1 MRRGPVPA
9 DGLDYSRDS
18 RCRRGGRGGD
28 FAAGGYTGPMR
39 DADSR
44 PRVGGAV
51 LAAPDRAAAGLDAR
65 IAELRTRLA
74 ALGRAVVC
82 FSGGVDSGYL
92 LAEAAGVLGDGA
104 TALTAVSPSLAPEER
119 DGAERLARRIGVRQV
134 LVETHEL
141 DDARY
146 ASNPVNRCYFC
157 KHEVYSV
164 AVAEAARLGAAHV
177 LDGFNAD
184 DRGDHRP
191 GRRAAREQGVRSPLD
206 ETGFGKADVREAARR
221 LGLPVWDKPALACLS
236 SRFPYGAAITPARLA
251 RVAAAERALRELG
264 FRVCRVRFHGAAARI
279 EVEPHEIPRLR
290 SAGVRAEVVRRFRG
304 AGFSRVTVDP
314 RGYRQGSLN
323 EGLSAAGRE
332 PAGGG
337 AAGAGGALDEAL
349 REPAGSTSR

>member
-1 MRRGPVPA
+1 M
-9 DGLDYSRDS
+9 
-18 RCRRGGRGGD
+18 
-28 FAAGGYTGPMR
+28 
-39 DADSR
+39 
-44 PRVGGAV
+44 
-51 LAAPDRAAAGLDAR
+51 
-65 IAELRTRLA
+65 
-74 ALGRAVVC
+74 VC

-92 LAEAAGVLGDGA
+92 LAEAASVLGDRA

-119 DGAERLARRIGVRQV
+119 AGAEDIARHLGVRHV

-157 KHEVYSV
+157 KVEVYSV

-191 GRRAAREQGVRSPLD
+191 GRRAARERGVRSPLD
-206 ETGFGKADVREAARR
+206 EAGFGKADVREAARR

-236 SRFPYGAAITPARLA
+236 SRFPYGTAITPERLA
-251 RVAAAERALRELG
+251 RVAAGERVLRELG
-264 FRVCRVRFHGAAARI
+264 FRVCRVRFHGATARI

-290 SAGVRAEVVRRFRG
+290 SAGVRGEVVRRFRA
-304 AGFSRVTVDP
+304 AGFARVTVDP

-323 EGLSAAGRE
+323 EAPSGADPAATAWPLADPGS
-332 PAGGG
+332 PGGTV
-337 AAGAGGALDEAL
+337 DEAV
-349 REPAGSTSR
+349 

>member
-1 MRRGPVPA
+1 MQ
-9 DGLDYSRDS
+9 
-18 RCRRGGRGGD
+18 
-28 FAAGGYTGPMR
+28 
-39 DADSR
+39 DADS
-44 PRVGGAV
+44 PALVAGAAV
-51 LAAPDRAAAGLDAR
+51 APPHPAAGLDDR
-65 IAELRTRLA
+65 IAELRARLA
-74 ALGRAVVC
+74 ELDRAVVC

-92 LAEAAGVLGDGA
+92 LAEAAGVLGGRA

-119 DGAERLARRIGVRQV
+119 AGAQDLARHLGVGHV
-134 LVETHEL
+134 LVETREL

-157 KHEVYSV
+157 KNEVYSV

-177 LDGFNAD
+177 VDGFNAD

-206 ETGFGKADVREAARR
+206 EAGFGKADVREAARR

-236 SRFPYGAAITPARLA
+236 SRFPYGTAITPERLT

-264 FRVCRVRFHGAAARI
+264 FRVCRVRFHEATARI

-290 SAGVRAEVVRRFRG
+290 GAGVRAEVVRRFRD
-304 AGFSRVTVDP
+304 AGFARVTVDP

-323 EGLSAAGRE
+323 EGLSGGGPESPVRL
-332 PAGGG
+332 PAGAVAPAGSGG
-337 AAGAGGALDEAL
+337 APDEAL
-349 REPAGSTSR
+349 

>member
-1 MRRGPVPA
+1 MQ
-9 DGLDYSRDS
+9 
-18 RCRRGGRGGD
+18 
-28 FAAGGYTGPMR
+28 

-44 PRVGGAV
+44 PLSVGAAGA
-51 LAAPDRAAAGLDAR
+51 PPHPPPAGLDDR
-65 IAELRTRLA
+65 IAELRTRLSE
-74 ALGRAVVC
+74 LDQAVVC

-92 LAEAAGVLGDGA
+92 LAEAAGVLGDRA

-119 DGAERLARRIGVRQV
+119 AGAERLARHLGVRHV

-157 KHEVYSV
+157 KIEVYSV
-164 AVAEAARLGAAHV
+164 AVAEAARLGAIHI

-206 ETGFGKADVREAARR
+206 ELGFRKADIREAARQ

-236 SRFPYGAAITPARLA
+236 SRFPYGTEITPERLA
-251 RVAAAERALRELG
+251 RVAAGERVLRELG
-264 FRVCRVRFHGAAARI
+264 FRVCRVRFDGATARI
-279 EVEPHEIPRLR
+279 EVELHEIPRLR
-290 SAGVRAEVVRRFRG
+290 SDGVRAEVLRRFRD
-304 AGFSRVTVDP
+304 AGFDAVSVDP

-323 EGLSAAGRE
+323 EGLSGAGRE
-332 PAGGG
+332 APVEAGSAGSGG
-337 AAGAGGALDEAL
+337 PLDEAAP
-349 REPAGSTSR
+349 EPGGSTSRWARRAPPS

>member
-1 MRRGPVPA
+1 M
-9 DGLDYSRDS
+9 
-18 RCRRGGRGGD
+18 
-28 FAAGGYTGPMR
+28 
-39 DADSR
+39 
-44 PRVGGAV
+44 
-51 LAAPDRAAAGLDAR
+51 AAPDSAEAGLDVR
-65 IAELRTRLA
+65 IAGLRTRLA
-74 ALGRAVVC
+74 ALERAVVC

-119 DGAERLARRIGVRQV
+119 EGAERLARHVGVRQV
-134 LVETHEL
+134 LVETREL

-236 SRFPYGAAITPARLA
+236 SRFPYGTAITPERLA
-251 RVAAAERALRELG
+251 RVAAAERTLRELG

-290 SAGVRAEVVRRFRG
+290 SAGVRAEVVRRFRD

-332 PAGGG
+332 PA
-337 AAGAGGALDEAL
+337 AGAGGAPDEAL

>member
-1 MRRGPVPA
+1 MQ
-9 DGLDYSRDS
+9 
-18 RCRRGGRGGD
+18 
-28 FAAGGYTGPMR
+28 

-44 PRVGGAV
+44 PLTVS
-51 LAAPDRAAAGLDAR
+51 AAGAPPHSPTASLDVR
-65 IAELRTRLA
+65 IAALRTRLA
-74 ALGRAVVC
+74 GLDRAVVC

-92 LAEAAGVLGDGA
+92 LAEAAGALGDRA

-119 DGAERLARRIGVRQV
+119 AGAERLARHLGVRHV

-157 KHEVYSV
+157 KVEVYSV

-191 GRRAAREQGVRSPLD
+191 GRRAAHEQGVRSPLD
-206 ETGFGKADVREAARR
+206 EAGFGKAQIREAARR
-221 LGLPVWDKPALACLS
+221 LALPVWDKPALACLS
-236 SRFPYGAAITPARLA
+236 SRFPYGTPITPDRLV
-251 RVAAAERALRELG
+251 RVAAGERVLRELG
-264 FRVCRVRFHGAAARI
+264 FRVCRVRFHGATARI

-290 SAGVRAEVVRRFRG
+290 GAGVRAEVVRRFRD
-304 AGFSRVTVDP
+304 AGFARVTVDP

-323 EGLSAAGRE
+323 EGLPGTGGETAASR
-332 PAGGG
+332 PAAPEGSP
-337 AAGAGGALDEAL
+337 AFGGALEEAL
-349 REPAGSTSR
+349 

>member
-1 MRRGPVPA
+1 
-9 DGLDYSRDS
+9 
-18 RCRRGGRGGD
+18 
-28 FAAGGYTGPMR
+28 MR

-44 PRVGGAV
+44 PRFGSAV
-51 LAAPDRAAAGLDAR
+51 TAASDSPAAGLDAR
-65 IAELRTRLA
+65 IAELRTRLT
-74 ALGRAVVC
+74 ALERAVVC

-119 DGAERLARRIGVRQV
+119 DGAERLARHIGVRQV

-164 AVAEAARLGAAHV
+164 AVAAAARLGAAHV

-236 SRFPYGAAITPARLA
+236 SRFPYGAAITPERLA
-251 RVAAAERALRELG
+251 RVAAAERALRALG

-290 SAGVRAEVVRRFRG
+290 SAGVRAEVVRRFRD

-314 RGYRQGSLN
+314 RGYRRGSLN
-323 EGLSAAGRE
+323 EGLSAA
-332 PAGGG
+332 A
-337 AAGAGGALDEAL
+337 AGGALDEAL